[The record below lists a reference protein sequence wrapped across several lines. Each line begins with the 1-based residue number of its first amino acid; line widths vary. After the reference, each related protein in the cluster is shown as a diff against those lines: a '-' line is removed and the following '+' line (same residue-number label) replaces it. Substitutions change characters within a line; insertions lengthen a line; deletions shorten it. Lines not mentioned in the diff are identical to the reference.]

1 MQQIS
6 ESVQSMRNIV
16 HDDSTISG
24 QTFSLARPIP
34 AFASNA
40 LLPMD
45 FIIKLKQNPPNR
57 ISLIHAVILSNEKL
71 VMAKS
76 SEIQLR
82 QSSIPFEKFK
92 TKFLHQQVTV
102 TQTIDTGLTLTD
114 MLVVLEW
121 SGFKFRRFVRC
132 FGVQNNNNSSKQ
144 SLSSL
149 CETTTT
155 TTFVVSLCWL

>member
-24 QTFSLARPIP
+24 QTFSLARPIA
-34 AFASNA
+34 AFAANA

-45 FIIKLKQNPPNR
+45 FIITLKQNAPNR
-57 ISLIHAVILSNEKL
+57 ISLIHAVILSHEKL

-82 QSSIPFEKFK
+82 QSSIPFEEFK
-92 TKFLHQQVTV
+92 AKFLHQDVKV
-102 TQTIDTGLTLTD
+102 PQTIGHIHILSYDGITMELIFLHKTELYLVAKTNELDLIKDIVNQIISKETLI
-114 MLVVLEW
+114 
-121 SGFKFRRFVRC
+121 
-132 FGVQNNNNSSKQ
+132 
-144 SLSSL
+144 
-149 CETTTT
+149 
-155 TTFVVSLCWL
+155 